1 MRSSKSIPTSASFPP
16 RSRGCAPAPGWFG
29 CLLLAGGLVTGQPVA
44 GETDAGQRER
54 AEEDRLRSIYSQPP
68 EKWPEPHVEE
78 GVEVREI
85 GPLPPVQAPEENP
98 TTPARVELGR
108 QLFFDPRLS
117 GSGQIACASCHDSQ
131 LGWGDGRD
139 QALGHDRQRGPRN
152 AMTLLNV
159 GHFER
164 LFWDGRADGLEGQ
177 ALKPITNPV
186 EMHNTIDDM
195 LKTLNG
201 IPEYRREVEAIFGS
215 ETIDEQHVARAL
227 AAFQR
232 TITSRTS
239 RVDEFLKGDEG
250 ALSGQELRGLHLF
263 RTKARCMNCHD
274 GPLLSDRQFHN
285 TGLHYYGRKYEDL
298 GRYEVTGEPKD
309 AGRFRTPSLRD
320 VAITGPW
327 MHNGLF
333 PTLEGIINMYDA
345 GGVHPEPDPDEADDP
360 LFPETSPLL
369 QPLELTS
376 AEKEALETFLRAL
389 SETPARVRAPET
401 LPPSE

>member
-1 MRSSKSIPTSASFPP
+1 
-16 RSRGCAPAPGWFG
+16 
-29 CLLLAGGLVTGQPVA
+29 
-44 GETDAGQRER
+44 
-54 AEEDRLRSIYSQPP
+54 
-68 EKWPEPHVEE
+68 
-78 GVEVREI
+78 
-85 GPLPPVQAPEENP
+85 
-98 TTPARVELGR
+98 VELGR

-186 EMHNTIDDM
+186 EMHNTLDAM
-195 LKTLNG
+195 LKTLND
-201 IPEYRREVEAIFGS
+201 IPAYRQEVEAIFGS
-215 ETIDEQHVARAL
+215 ENIEKHHVAQAL

-232 TITSRTS
+232 TIVSRTS
-239 RVDEFLKGDEG
+239 RVDEFLKGDRE

-298 GRYEVTGEPKD
+298 GRYEVTGDPED

-320 VAITGPW
+320 IAVTGPW

-345 GGVHPEPDPDEADDP
+345 GGVHPEPDPDEVDDP
-360 LFPETSPLL
+360 LFPETSRLL

-376 AEKEALETFLRAL
+376 AEKEALEAFLRAL
-389 SETPARVRAPET
+389 SEIPARVRAPET